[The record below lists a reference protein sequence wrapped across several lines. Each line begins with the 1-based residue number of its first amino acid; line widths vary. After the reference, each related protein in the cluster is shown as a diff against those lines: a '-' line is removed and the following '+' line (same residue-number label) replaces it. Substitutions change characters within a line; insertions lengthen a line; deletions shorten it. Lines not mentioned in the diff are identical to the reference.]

1 MLLILVLVYTVAS
14 ILWYLT
20 LNSQV
25 LLSQAV
31 LHVAYANGIE
41 GRERFL
47 HKMKPLSQM
56 QTHSYKDVLSKNNS
70 NKKLRIEISAWS
82 LVSSIGSLCV

>member
-1 MLLILVLVYTVAS
+1 MLVTVAS
-14 ILWYLT
+14 IPLYLT

-25 LLSQAV
+25 LLPQAV

-47 HKMKPLSQM
+47 HKVKPLSQM
-56 QTHSYKDVLSKNNS
+56 QTHRYKDVLSKNNS
-70 NKKLRIEISAWS
+70 NKKVRIEISA
-82 LVSSIGSLCV
+82 